1 VGAKGAMVPSASGRR
16 ICDAESTEGT
26 EHSEIRR
33 FVDGR
38 PIALAVGMA
47 GFKRFQDIIAWQTSH
62 ALKLRVDEFVTRPGF
77 KHQYKLVAQIT
88 DASRSAPRN
97 IAEGHMRGFKHKE
110 FAQFVRVARG
120 SLGEML
126 NHLLDAYELKLIT
139 EGELIACESL
149 AKRAIKASTGLIQYL
164 ESTPDPP
171 PPKYK
176 RKKTADDDD
185 PERGT

>member
-1 VGAKGAMVPSASGRR
+1 MIAFDRSQFREFRGGR
-16 ICDAESTEGT
+16 S
-26 EHSEIRR
+26 
-33 FVDGR
+33 
-38 PIALAVGMA
+38 IALALGMA
-47 GFKRFQDIIAWQTSH
+47 GFRRFQDIIAWQMSH

-88 DASRSAPRN
+88 DAARSAPRN

-110 FAQFVRVARG
+110 FAQLVRVARG

-126 NHLLDAYELKLIT
+126 NHLLDAYELKLIS

-149 AKRAIKASTGLIQYL
+149 AKRAIKASTGLIRYL

-171 PPKYK
+171 PPKYT
-176 RKKTADDDD
+176 RKKASDDDD
-185 PERGT
+185 EPAPGT